1 MPELRPGRV
10 ALLGSGET
18 SPSGGRV
25 FEAVVN
31 HLAEPPRV
39 AVLETPAGF
48 ELNSAQVASRVADF
62 LRQRLQNYQ
71 PEVVVVPAR
80 KRHTAFGPD
89 DPALAR
95 LMLDANL
102 IFAGPGSPTYAV
114 RQLRDSRAWHTLTAR
129 HRLGATLV
137 FASAATTAVG
147 AHVLPVYEIYKV
159 GEELHW
165 RPGLD
170 FFCAYGLSLVF
181 IPHWDNAE
189 GGAELDT
196 SRCFMGEA
204 RFVELLAMLP
214 DHVTVVGVDEHS
226 ALVIDFQ
233 TASAEAM
240 GRGGI
245 TVIKAGQEQHF
256 STGQHFP
263 LTTLGAFRLP
273 ELSEGLPADVLQEA
287 VTSQTEA
294 DSAQPL
300 PPDEV
305 LALVEERQSARARR
319 DWAAADALRERIA
332 AVGWKVLD
340 TPEEP
345 RLERARG
352 HVPPTP
358 PSR

>member
-1 MPELRPGRV
+1 V

-18 SPSGGRV
+18 SLSGGRV
-25 FEAVVN
+25 FEALAN
-31 HLAEPPRV
+31 HLTGPPRV

-48 ELNSAQVASRVADF
+48 ELNSAQVAGRVADF

-80 KRHTAFGPD
+80 RRHTAFSPD
-89 DPALAR
+89 DPALTR
-95 LMLDANL
+95 LMLNANL

-114 RQLRDSRAWHTLTAR
+114 RQLRESRAWHTLTAR

-147 AHVLPVYEIYKV
+147 AQVLPVYEIYKV
-159 GEELHW
+159 GEDPHW

-170 FFCAYGLSLVF
+170 FFGAYGLSLVL
-181 IPHWDNAE
+181 IPHWNNAE

-196 SRCFMGEA
+196 SRCFMGQT
-204 RFVELLAMLP
+204 RFAQLLARLP
-214 DHVTVVGVDEHS
+214 DHVTAVGIDEHS

-233 TASAEAM
+233 TARVEAM

-256 STGQHFP
+256 NTGQGFP

-273 ELSEGLPADVLQEA
+273 ELSEDLPADVLQEA
-287 VTSQTEA
+287 VTSLTQA
-294 DSAQPL
+294 DMARPL
-300 PPDEV
+300 PPEEA

-319 DWAAADALRERIA
+319 DWAAADLLRERIA
-332 AVGWKVLD
+332 EAGWSVLD
-340 TPEEP
+340 TPEGPRVEP
-345 RLERARG
+345 KA
-352 HVPPTP
+352 
-358 PSR
+358 S